1 MSSKNEPIQEDI
13 KLLRQKRKQQK
24 RTTEKIDAD
33 RRARIKQIK
42 DFKEKISNR
51 SSGDIISNK
60 WMYLIN
66 HPLNFQA
73 VDYVI
78 QKLRQKH
85 SGDYYD

>member
-1 MSSKNEPIQEDI
+1 MLTDEHELSKL
-13 KLLRQKRKQQK
+13 KTLK
-24 RTTEKIDAD
+24 TEVN
-33 RRARIKQIK
+33 R
-42 DFKEKISNR
+42 NR

-85 SGDYYD
+85 PGDYYDSKCIKQTVYNIHS